1 MATPLSDGN
10 PLTYDWLNLLVGEIN
25 TLSSSSALGRS
36 NVKLQV
42 LPNHFSTNVSA
53 NTVNL
58 VTGAALVSLGK
69 GKTRGKT
76 APVKFKTPFLSDDVL
91 VVANVNYKGTD
102 PGVDAVWWVTNI
114 DETGC
119 QFWVRRFDAPD
130 KKQTT
135 KVTINYIAIG
145 KAKTLSV

>member
-25 TLSSSSALGRS
+25 TLSASSALGRS
-36 NVKLQV
+36 NVKLQA
-42 LPNHFSTNVSA
+42 LPNHFTTNVSA
-53 NTVNL
+53 NTINL

-102 PGVDAVWWVTNI
+102 PGVDAVCWVTNI

-130 KKQTT
+130 KNQTT

>member
-10 PLTYDWLNLLVGEIN
+10 PLTYDWLNLIVGEIN
-25 TLSSSSALGRS
+25 TLSASSALGKN

-42 LPNHFSTNVSA
+42 LPDHFSTNVST
-53 NTVNL
+53 NTINL
-58 VTGAALVSLGK
+58 VTGSALVSLGK

-102 PGVDAVWWVTNI
+102 PGVDAVCWVTNI

>member
-42 LPNHFSTNVSA
+42 LPNHFSTNVST
-53 NTVNL
+53 NTINL
-58 VTGAALVSLGK
+58 VTGAATLSLGK
-69 GKTRGKT
+69 GKTRVKSS
-76 APVKFKTPFLSDDVL
+76 PVKFKTPFLSDDVL

-102 PGVDAVWWVTNI
+102 PGVDAVCWVTNI

-119 QFWVRRFDAPD
+119 QFWVRRFDSPD
-130 KKQTT
+130 KNQTT

>member
-25 TLSSSSALGRS
+25 TLSSSSALGKN

-42 LPNHFSTNVSA
+42 LPNHFSTNVST
-53 NTVNL
+53 NTINL
-58 VTGAALVSLGK
+58 VTGATTVSLGK
-69 GKTRGKT
+69 GKTRAKSN
-76 APVKFKTPFLSDDVL
+76 PVKFKTPFLSDDVL

-102 PGVDAVWWVTNI
+102 PGVDAVCWVTNI

-119 QFWVRRFDAPD
+119 QFWVRRFDSPD
-130 KKQTT
+130 KNQTT